1 MAMEL
6 FDFEKIAA
14 YQKARTYFSTIN
26 ELIHKSS
33 ISPNM
38 RDQLERAALSI
49 PLNIAEGSGR
59 ISLKERRHFFTIA
72 RGSLYESWAILDI
85 MNRRGNA
92 VKTEEYQELYAL
104 AIEISKLLYA
114 MIRNLNQRLQ
124 DLSL

>member
-1 MAMEL
+1 
-6 FDFEKIAA
+6 
-14 YQKARTYFSTIN
+14 
-26 ELIHKSS
+26 
-33 ISPNM
+33 M

>member
-1 MAMEL
+1 MEL